1 VRSGRLKRAKTLVK
15 NVMVDLGHWTCK
27 EQWDE
32 LPFGF
37 VYLITNRTNDMKYIG
52 KKQIERRTRRKPLK
66 GKKRKR
72 IFIGESDWK
81 TYTGSSDRLNAD
93 IKKLG
98 KKKFTFE
105 VIRSGGNKSE
115 LAYMET
121 LYQFQAEA
129 LFSEE
134 YYNGIMN
141 IRIGKVNFT
150 KRPPKLLL
158 S

>member
-1 VRSGRLKRAKTLVK
+1 
-15 NVMVDLGHWTCK
+15 MDLGHWTCD

-37 VYLITNRTNDMKYIG
+37 VYLITNTVSDMKYIG
-52 KKQIERRTRRKPLK
+52 KKQIEKRTKRPPLK

-72 IFIGESDWK
+72 IIVGESDWK

-93 IKKLG
+93 IEELG
-98 KKKFTFE
+98 KDKFTFE
-105 VIRSGGNKSE
+105 IICSCGTKSE
-115 LAYMET
+115 LAYLET
-121 LYQFQAEA
+121 LYQFQAEV
-129 LFSEE
+129 LLRED

-141 IRIGKVNFT
+141 FRIGRVKFT
-150 KRPPKLLL
+150 KKPPKLLL

>member
-1 VRSGRLKRAKTLVK
+1 
-15 NVMVDLGHWTCK
+15 MDLGHWTCD

-37 VYLITNRTNDMKYIG
+37 VYLITNTVSDMKYIG
-52 KKQIERRTRRKPLK
+52 KKQIEKRTKRPPLK

-72 IFIGESDWK
+72 IIIGESDWK

-93 IKKLG
+93 IEELG
-98 KKKFTFE
+98 KDKFTFE
-105 VIRSGGNKSE
+105 IICSCGTKSE
-115 LAYMET
+115 LAYLET
-121 LYQFQAEA
+121 LYQFQAEV
-129 LFSEE
+129 LLRED

-141 IRIGKVNFT
+141 FRIGRVKFT
-150 KRPPKLLL
+150 KKPPKLLL

>member
-1 VRSGRLKRAKTLVK
+1 
-15 NVMVDLGHWTCK
+15 MDLGHWTCD
-27 EQWDE
+27 EQWKE

-37 VYLITNRTNDMKYIG
+37 VYLITNTVSGKKYIG
-52 KKQIERRTRRKPLK
+52 KKQIEKKTKRPPLK

-72 IFIGESDWK
+72 ITIGESDWK
-81 TYTGSSDRLNAD
+81 TYTGSSDKLNAD

-98 KKKFTFE
+98 KKKFKFE
-105 VIRSGGNKSE
+105 ITYSCGTKSE

-129 LFSEE
+129 LLRED

-141 IRIGKVNFT
+141 CRIGRVKFT
-150 KRPPKLLL
+150 KKPPKLLL

>member
-1 VRSGRLKRAKTLVK
+1 
-15 NVMVDLGHWTCK
+15 MDLGHWTCD

-37 VYLITNRTNDMKYIG
+37 VYLITNTVDDKKYIG
-52 KKQIERRTRRKPLK
+52 KKQIEKRTKRPPLK

-72 IFIGESDWK
+72 IFVGESDWK
-81 TYTGSSDRLNAD
+81 TYTGSSDKLNAD
-93 IKKLG
+93 IEEHG
-98 KKKFTFE
+98 KDKFKFE
-105 VIRSGGNKSE
+105 IIYSCGTKSE

-129 LFSEE
+129 LLRED

-141 IRIGKVNFT
+141 CRIGRVKFT
-150 KRPPKLLL
+150 KTPPKLLL

>member
-1 VRSGRLKRAKTLVK
+1 
-15 NVMVDLGHWTCK
+15 MDLGHWTCD
-27 EQWDE
+27 EQWEE

-37 VYLITNRTNDMKYIG
+37 VYLITNTVSDMKYIG
-52 KKQIERRTRRKPLK
+52 KKQIEKKTKRPPLK

-72 IFIGESDWK
+72 IIVGESDWK
-81 TYTGSSDRLNAD
+81 TYTGSSDKLNAD
-93 IKKLG
+93 IEELG
-98 KKKFTFE
+98 KGKFKFE
-105 VIRSGGNKSE
+105 IIYSCGAKSE

-129 LFSEE
+129 LLRED

-141 IRIGKVNFT
+141 CRIGRVKFT
-150 KRPPKLLL
+150 KKPPKLLL